1 MMVRKVVA
9 GSVLAAGLGVA
20 GMIGAGSASAD
31 PGAAVS
37 ISGMSVGIGDASA
50 KSTIG
55 NAALGLNGG
64 TANASGGVGNV
75 AIANGSGSVAD
86 ISGGGSFNAAAASG
100 EDSSAVIS
108 GSDSATS
115 NGNVVFSGRGS
126 SSEVDGNLNLV
137 SNTCAGSTLSVSGN
151 AQIKASPG
159 NVACES

>member
-1 MMVRKVVA
+1 MMVRKVVT

-37 ISGMSVGIGDASA
+37 VSGISVGIGDATA

-64 TANASGGVGNV
+64 SANASDGFGNLAV
-75 AIANGSGSVAD
+75 AEGNLAVAD
-86 ISGGGSFNAAAASG
+86 ISGGGSFNTAVAIG
-100 EDSSAVIS
+100 GDSSAVIS

-159 NVACES
+159 NVSCE